1 MFGYITPL
9 YNELK
14 LGDYYYFK
22 SYYCGLCN
30 TIKNNFGNI
39 PRLTLN
45 YDLTFLS
52 ILLTA
57 LYEEEVKSSKSRC
70 VIHPLNKQLKY
81 ANKYIDYCAD
91 MTILLS
97 YYKCQ
102 DDIADEKKIV
112 SYLEANLLRKKIS
125 ILEEIYPQKCQ
136 KIREYLAASA
146 KLEKENTTEID
157 KISNQSGYL
166 LSEIFAY
173 KDDEWSASLKEM
185 GFYLGK
191 FIYLIDAYEDV
202 EKDIKINSFNLFKD
216 KYQDINF
223 DTYIQDLL
231 GLMISSCAN
240 AFETLPIFEY
250 RDILRNI
257 LYSGIWTKYEIIKE
271 RKGK

>member
-1 MFGYITPL
+1 MFGYVVI
-9 YNELK
+9 NKQELK
-14 LGDYYYFK
+14 FK
-22 SYYCGLCN
+22 EYDEYRGFYCGLCHSLKERYGYSGQ
-30 TIKNNFGNI
+30 I
-39 PRLTLN
+39 TLN

-81 ANKYIDYCAD
+81 ANNYIDYCVD

-146 KLEKENTTEID
+146 KLEKENTTDID